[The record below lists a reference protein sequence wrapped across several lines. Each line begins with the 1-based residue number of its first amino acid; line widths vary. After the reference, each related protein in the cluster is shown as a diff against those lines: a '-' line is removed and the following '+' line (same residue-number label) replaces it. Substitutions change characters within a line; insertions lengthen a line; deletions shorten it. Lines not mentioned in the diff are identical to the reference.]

1 MTRQVIPTI
10 LDEMMRDKDT
20 AKPNRVMKALL
31 QMKKL
36 DIKTLRKARAGE

>member
-1 MTRQVIPTI
+1 MWEIIPTI

-20 AKPNRVMKALL
+20 AKPNCVMKALL

-36 DIKTLRKARAGE
+36 DIKTLKKAYAGE